1 MPLSGVVHRTADAY
15 AALYAGA
22 QLHLPEQANSLMQD
36 MVDCLADC
44 DHGSDELFGL
54 LRRTSRLRATDSGKL
69 KRRLIEWRMQRSG
82 GRLRRLPA
90 RLLVRRSMARQHEL
104 AHTRVALVLGERSLR
119 GVTKDYL
126 EVWRVRPVRGW
137 GCAALAGP
145 GFIADQGAFVPLP
158 GVSQREGVMVPSGS
172 PSSPAEQ
179 LERALLEDERVRRA
193 VVRARA
199 AGGFTAVVELDFEL
213 TSVWAHGQGL
223 EFSTYRSLAE
233 HPPGGG
239 HR

>member
-1 MPLSGVVHRTADAY
+1 
-15 AALYAGA
+15 
-22 QLHLPEQANSLMQD
+22 
-36 MVDCLADC
+36 
-44 DHGSDELFGL
+44 
-54 LRRTSRLRATDSGKL
+54 
-69 KRRLIEWRMQRSG
+69 
-82 GRLRRLPA
+82 
-90 RLLVRRSMARQHEL
+90 MARQHEL

-126 EVWRVRPVRGW
+126 EARRVRPVRGW

-158 GVSQREGVMVPSGS
+158 DVSKREGVMVPSGS

-199 AGGFTAVVELDFEL
+199 AGGFTALVELDFEL

-223 EFSTYRSLAE
+223 KFSTFRSLAE
-233 HPPGGG
+233 HPRMVAIVNELVASAAGDLTPD
-239 HR
+239 RQVDVERLTEDTV